1 MYENIISKFKFQ
13 NHLKTKSTVKTEENI
28 HNIIVVLPGADS
40 FAVDFKFF
48 FKMIC
53 KIIL

>member
-1 MYENIISKFKFQ
+1 MYENIISKLNKS
-13 NHLKTKSTVKTEENI
+13 KSTVKTEENI
-28 HNIIVVLPGADS
+28 HNIIVVIPGADS

-53 KIIL
+53 KIIV